1 MPGIREGYE
10 AACREHGH
18 TPGPVLLPEPDT
30 PTVVFVADD
39 VDAAWEEL
47 GEYLLHD
54 ARSYAKWNPGNDV
67 SAGISAARDVA
78 DLRDS
83 FKSHRIIHTAQAI
96 DIVRSGGMLNL
107 SPLCGGVPPGI
118 AWPYLKRVG
127 EVVLPEAA
135 RTAVDSSKAGG
146 LSDAFTELMSTK
158 EI

>member
-1 MPGIREGYE
+1 MGRTRRIPTSRCSQLCEVESGKR
-10 AACREHGH
+10 CVRGH
-18 TPGPVLLPEPDT
+18 LRRPR
-30 PTVVFVADD
+30 A
-39 VDAAWEEL
+39 
-47 GEYLLHD
+47 HD
-54 ARSYAKWNPGNDV
+54 PR
-67 SAGISAARDVA
+67 AARLRFDDHVA

-83 FKSHRIIHTAQAI
+83 FKSHRIIDTARAI
-96 DIVRSGGMLNL
+96 DIVRGGGLLNL

-135 RTAVDSSKAGG
+135 RTAVDLSKADG